1 MGVKGLLAQLEGM
14 LVGAQR
20 GCPGSPYPSS
30 GDGEGD
36 TDDMVSVSNYKGIYM
51 PSMQYGVTM
60 QHLLLMNANG
70 DLFQVMQKFPAN
82 VVDTTG
88 SSTGRH
94 GDDEIDPN
102 TAIDDFVDDYSV
114 RIYHNISDH
123 VDDDDDLSA
132 EVREE
137 LEEELAAASAAAS
150 ASAGTDG
157 AGKREKKQK
166 NEAGVVGGLEE
177 EQLEL
182 ENDAR
187 IIAAARKSSSSSTG
201 KEGKKQDEPM
211 LGSTFYVASGGSEL
225 DASISDSSTDGHVK
239 VTIRSKELEESTKIH
254 NFGKGLTR
262 EQILAL
268 PNLGADHCSAL
279 IKILPGFSDV
289 VFGHDTWDNYQTS
302 YPRVFKHLRYNR
314 MKGKQDII
322 ILVLRFPTQCH
333 CFFSA
338 MPHLVY
344 VLWCLFCSLLQYHF
358 FFITITITIT
368 ITI

>member
-30 GDGEGD
+30 GDSEGEGD

-102 TAIDDFVDDYSV
+102 TAIDDFVDDYSI

-137 LEEELAAASAAAS
+137 LEEELAAAAAAASDSAAA
-150 ASAGTDG
+150 
-157 AGKREKKQK
+157 GKKEKKQK
-166 NEAGVVGGLEE
+166 TEGGLVGGLEE

-187 IIAAARKSSSSSTG
+187 IIAAAKKSSSSSSSTG
-201 KEGKKQDEPM
+201 KEGKKQDEPI
-211 LGSTFYVASGGSEL
+211 LGSTFYVTSGDSEL

-254 NFGKGLTR
+254 SFGKGLTR

-314 MKGKQDII
+314 MKGKQDILF
-322 ILVLRFPTQCH
+322 LVWISPTVSLFLFRHASLGLCLVVSVLFLITIS
-333 CFFSA
+333 FFSS
-338 MPHLVY
+338 P
-344 VLWCLFCSLLQYHF
+344 SSPS
-358 FFITITITIT
+358 
-368 ITI
+368 